1 MPFSNCMLVSSVSN
15 DGDIHLRD
23 VSSPEGARREV
34 PLDFATL
41 YDTWFE
47 HVTCWLQALGAPSA
61 DIEDLA
67 QDVFLVVRRRLCDF
81 DGRNLAG
88 WLYRIA
94 NRQVLQHRR
103 RRWIQSVI
111 TLGPMHSIEDVPD
124 GRTNAVEALETQEK
138 RLQLEQIIKKMTPK
152 RGLVFRLFEVEDY
165 SGEEIANMLDVP
177 VNTVWT
183 RLHHARKD
191 FFALLASM
199 NERKGK

>member
-1 MPFSNCMLVSSVSN
+1 MLVSSVSN
-15 DGDIHLRD
+15 DRDVHLRD
-23 VSSPEGARREV
+23 VSSPELARREV

-41 YDTWFE
+41 YDAWFE

-88 WLYRIA
+88 WLYRIS
-94 NRQVLQHRR
+94 NRQLLQHRR

-111 TLGPMHSIEDVPD
+111 TLGPMHTIEDVPD
-124 GRTNAVEALETQEK
+124 SRCSAVDSLQTQEK
-138 RLQLEQIIKKMTPK
+138 RLQLEQIIRKMSKK

-165 SGEEIANMLDVP
+165 TGEEIANMLDVP

-191 FFALLASM
+191 FFALLAQY
-199 NERKGK
+199 EREGKEVS